1 MRKFYL
7 LTLIT
12 LWAVVGQAQTLKI
25 KVNGGS
31 EQQGSSLEN
40 ALSNAG
46 YSSTN
51 YSSITSLEV
60 TAGTWTTADWELMV
74 NGANPKLS
82 NLRNFTIT
90 KNISNVAN
98 IPEEISSGYSQAKN
112 VFRQQNLSNVFIA
125 KLKYLPNSTF
135 RQCTALTQ
143 AEFPNVDSIA
153 ASAFMQNTSL
163 IKIIIPQIK
172 IIGNNAFNGCKSL
185 TRMEVGSN
193 PPKRGNEYTFNG
205 LPENRH
211 LSFVDANGTP
221 LTGETLKTAQRNYSK
236 PANGG
241 TESNGLVKWH
251 GWLFYPSYT
260 VIYATDGPGSIVDA
274 WGDPV
279 TKYLVSEGHDAPTV
293 TAQPNPGYVLNR
305 WSDGTSVVDKQHM
318 AKNVQ
323 ADITITAYFTLPSVK
338 KKLTYAAGPNGRVNG
353 DSKVEVEVSPGE
365 DGPVVEAQPN
375 NGYKF
380 LNWSDFNISNP
391 RQDINIQNDTTIT
404 ANFVLSTDATYD
416 LTYNAGLNGSIVGE
430 ARQRVLAHGNGQQV
444 TAKANSTHIFVRW
457 DDGNPNDTRRDLGVT
472 HNINV
477 TAEFVSSG
485 TPIHNLNYSISGN
498 GSISGY
504 TTQNVA
510 HGTHGV
516 EVEVIPISGHKFVRW
531 SDGRIDNPR
540 QDKNVQGN
548 ISVTAIVV
556 SLTTAVHTL
565 KYVVHEA
572 NTGTIIGQSTQLVEH
587 GGNGVM
593 VTAEAAT
600 NYTFLRW
607 NDGVAIKSRQDLNVQ
622 KDSTIKAIFVNSST
636 IIYDLKY
643 SVKNASSGSINGFA
657 TQRIEKGG
665 DGAPVEA
672 KPANN
677 YKFVRWDDGKLD
689 ASRIEKNVQSNL
701 NFMAILVP
709 INTPIYK
716 LNYSVTGN
724 GRING
729 HAYQEVEEGGDG
741 IEISAIAETGHKFV
755 RWNDG
760 SINNPRQDKNVHNNI
775 DVKAIVVPNETDVF
789 TLTYNTEANGTIN
802 GTTPQHVEAGGD
814 GVEVEAIAK
823 TNYIFLHWSDSLG
836 TAKRQELNVQH
847 DTTVTAKY
855 VTASTTV
862 YTLTYSATPGG
873 RISGIANQRVIAGGN
888 GAKVTAIAEAGYK
901 FVRWS
906 DGKINTSRWDS
917 NVQNNIDVTA
927 EFVTDATPIY
937 TLIYNAS
944 EGGRIVGLTEQRV
957 AEGGNALP
965 VRAEAETDY
974 RFNGWDDGYTTANRT
989 DMNVRSNITTTAEF
1003 VGTYCDIYRK
1013 DSIVNACYEFWWGDT
1028 IHYTT
1033 SGHKVIVTEKEHE
1046 FNTTHNKWCP
1056 FSIDLHLT
1064 LETPPDTAYFTVTT
1078 SNSYTFEGITYD
1090 SIGTYTVV
1098 RRFER
1103 PGFQCDSVVRI
1114 YLTILKQSPTHID
1127 ATTNTDNQI
1136 ALYPNPTRTGF
1147 YVETEATEVQ
1157 ISSISGQLYLQLP
1170 VNGKTYVDISH
1181 LPSGIYIVRAGNAAA
1196 KMVKI

>member
-46 YSSTN
+46 YSTIN

-60 TAGTWTTADWELMV
+60 TAGTWTTADWTSMLDGSGNSKFTQLTSFIIQQTV
-74 NGANPKLS
+74 TSVANMPNQPTNTQYYLPKQGMNKLYIA
-82 NLRNFTIT
+82 NLQQLGTRAFKDIKI
-90 KNISNVAN
+90 KNIELPHVTVIGIETFMNNN
-98 IPEEISSGYSQAKN
+98 ILEEIT
-112 VFRQQNLSNVFIA
+112 L
-125 KLKYLPNSTF
+125 
-135 RQCTALTQ
+135 
-143 AEFPNVDSIA
+143 
-153 ASAFMQNTSL
+153 
-163 IKIIIPQIK
+163 PQITT
-172 IIGNNAFNGCKSL
+172 INQAAFAGCSNFVSMK
-185 TRMEVGSN
+185 TGSN
-193 PPKRGNEYTFNG
+193 PPTVLANAFMSI
-205 LPENRH
+205 PENRQ
-211 LSFVDANGTP
+211 LIFVDANGTP
-221 LTGETLKTAQRNYSK
+221 LAGEALKTAQRNYSK

-241 TESNGLVKWH
+241 NESNGLVKWH

-260 VIYATDGPGSIVDA
+260 VTYATDGPGSIVDA

-279 TKYLVSEGHDAPTV
+279 TSYLVSEGHNAPTV
-293 TAQPNPGYVLNR
+293 TAQPNSGYVLNR

-323 ADITITAYFTLPSVK
+323 ADITITAYFTLLSIT
-338 KKLTYAAGPNGRVNG
+338 KKLTYGAGPNGRVNG
-353 DSKVEVEVSPGE
+353 ESKVDSVVSPGE

-375 NGYKF
+375 DGYKF

-430 ARQRVLAHGNGQQV
+430 ARQRVIAHGNGQQV

-472 HNINV
+472 QDINV

-485 TPIHNLNYSISGN
+485 TPIHNLKYSISGN

-516 EVEVIPISGHKFVRW
+516 EVEVIPNTDHKFVRW
-531 SDGRIDNPR
+531 SDGRSDNPR

-556 SLTTAVHTL
+556 PLTTAVHTL

-643 SVKNASSGSINGFA
+643 SVKNAGSGSINGFA

-672 KPANN
+672 TPANN

-917 NVQNNIDVTA
+917 NVQNNIDITA

-1003 VGTYCDIYRK
+1003 IGTYCDIYRK

-1090 SIGTYTVV
+1090 SIGTYTVE
-1098 RRFER
+1098 RHFDR

-1147 YVETEATEVQ
+1147 YVETEATEVMV
-1157 ISSISGQLYLQLP
+1157 SSISGQLYLQLP

>member
-7 LTLIT
+7 LTLIP
-12 LWAVVGQAQTLKI
+12 LWAVVGQAQTI
-25 KVNGGS
+25 TVKVNGATKTGS
-31 EQQGSSLEN
+31 NLEN
-40 ALSNAG
+40 AIG
-46 YSSTN
+46 STTL
-51 YSSITSLEV
+51 SSITSLEV
-60 TAGTWTTADWELMV
+60 TGGDFTAADWDYIRGGNLSNLERFIVHSGVQVYQETTSSVTNSLFTNGRNSKLKYISIANLATIPDYLCATNTSLEEVEFLDAKIIGIGAFSSIYTTAPLHTVRVPKV
-74 NGANPKLS
+74 NTINANAFQRCDQLVTIAIGANPPV
-82 NLRNFTIT
+82 
-90 KNISNVAN
+90 VA
-98 IPEEISSGYSQAKN
+98 G
-112 VFRQQNLSNVFIA
+112 
-125 KLKYLPNSTF
+125 
-135 RQCTALTQ
+135 
-143 AEFPNVDSIA
+143 
-153 ASAFMQNTSL
+153 SAFAELSKNKYREL
-163 IKIIIPQIK
+163 ILV
-172 IIGNNAFNGCKSL
+172 NNNGQL
-185 TRMEVGSN
+185 
-193 PPKRGNEYTFNG
+193 
-205 LPENRH
+205 
-211 LSFVDANGTP
+211 
-221 LTGETLKTAQRNYSK
+221 LTGSDLLSAQTKYENSI
-236 PANGG
+236 NGG
-241 TESNGLVKWH
+241 ETNGYVTWCTLWSI
-251 GWLFYPSYT
+251 YTSYRI
-260 VIYATDGPGSIVDA
+260 IYEVDGPGSLTIVGGKSDF
-274 WGDPV
+274 
-279 TKYLVSEGHDAPTV
+279 YVSEGHDGPKV
-293 TAQPNPGYVLNR
+293 TAVPNSGYAFLG
-305 WSDGTSVVDKQHM
+305 WSDNSGTSLTHKVLD
-318 AKNVQ
+318 VQ
-323 ADITITAYFTLPSVK
+323 SNKTITAHFGVPAKK
-338 KKLTYAAGPNGRVNG
+338 KKLTYGAGPNGRVNG

-365 DGPVVEAQPN
+365 DGPVVEAQPD

-391 RQDINIQNDTTIT
+391 RQDINIQNDTTIN

-472 HNINV
+472 QDINV

-485 TPIHNLNYSISGN
+485 TPIHKLEYSISGN

-516 EVEVIPISGHKFVRW
+516 EVEVIPNTGHKFVRW

-540 QDKNVQGN
+540 QDKNMQGN

-556 SLTTAVHTL
+556 PLTTAVHTL

-643 SVKNASSGSINGFA
+643 SVKNAGSGSINGFA

-1090 SIGTYTVV
+1090 SIGSYTVV

-1103 PGFQCDSVVRI
+1103 PGFQCDSMVRI
-1114 YLTILKQSPTHID
+1114 YLTILKQSATNID
-1127 ATTNTDNQI
+1127 AATNTDNQI

-1147 YVETEATEVQ
+1147 YVETEATEVMV
-1157 ISSISGQLYLQLP
+1157 SSISGQLHLQLP

>member
-1 MRKFYL
+1 MDISIEEVEL
-7 LTLIT
+7 PDVTVI
-12 LWAVVGQAQTLKI
+12 
-25 KVNGGS
+25 GS
-31 EQQGSSLEN
+31 FAFAKLGS
-40 ALSNAG
+40 ALSKI
-46 YSSTN
+46 SMPK
-51 YSSITSLEV
+51 V
-60 TAGTWTTADWELMV
+60 TT
-74 NGANPKLS
+74 
-82 NLRNFTIT
+82 
-90 KNISNVAN
+90 
-98 IPEEISSGYSQAKN
+98 
-112 VFRQQNLSNVFIA
+112 
-125 KLKYLPNSTF
+125 
-135 RQCTALTQ
+135 
-143 AEFPNVDSIA
+143 
-153 ASAFMQNTSL
+153 
-163 IKIIIPQIK
+163 
-172 IIGNNAFNGCKSL
+172 IGNNAFTRCVQLVSMAVGATPPTVESTSFAFFDNRERWL
-185 TRMEVGSN
+185 T
-193 PPKRGNEYTFNG
+193 
-205 LPENRH
+205 L
-211 LSFVDANGTP
+211 VDANGQP
-221 LTGETLKTAQRNYSK
+221 LTGDELTSARKRYMN

-241 TESNGLVKWH
+241 SGTNSLVVTWRNYWQFYPLYNVTYTIDGNGVIVDEYENDVTSYKISEGRDGTTVIARPNAGYVFLRWSNGTTETEHRAL
-251 GWLFYPSYT
+251 
-260 VIYATDGPGSIVDA
+260 
-274 WGDPV
+274 
-279 TKYLVSEGHDAPTV
+279 
-293 TAQPNPGYVLNR
+293 
-305 WSDGTSVVDKQHM
+305 
-318 AKNVQ
+318 NVQ
-323 ADITITAYFTLPSVK
+323 SNITYTAYFGLPSVK

-353 DSKVEVEVSPGE
+353 DSKVDSEVSPGE

-375 NGYKF
+375 EGYKF

-404 ANFVLSTDATYD
+404 ANFVLSTDVTYD

-477 TAEFVSSG
+477 TAEFVFSG

-504 TTQNVA
+504 TTQKVA

-516 EVEVIPISGHKFVRW
+516 EVEVIPNTGHRFVRW

-556 SLTTAVHTL
+556 PLTTAVHTL

-989 DMNVRSNITTTAEF
+989 DMNVRSNITATAEF

-1090 SIGTYTVV
+1090 SIGTYTVE
-1098 RRFER
+1098 RNFGR

-1147 YVETEATEVQ
+1147 YVETEATEVMV
-1157 ISSISGQLYLQLP
+1157 SSISGQLHLQLP